1 MYITRH
7 MEKPVMELNEQYP
20 VLLLTGPRQVGKTTM
35 LEHLIEV
42 EGKGRKKVSLDDL
55 TLRELAKTDPK
66 MFFQLYQPPLLI
78 DEVQYAPE
86 LFPYIKIMV
95 DERHQ
100 PGDFWLTGS
109 QLFKMMEGVQ
119 ESLAGRVALLHLSPL
134 SQSEIMKR
142 PPEPPFSLEL
152 PLLSERQNGRQM
164 LNTPKVFQR
173 IHQGGMPALVTGTYS
188 NASIFYSSYIDTY
201 MERDVRRLSND
212 IDSLKFLR
220 FLRSVAARTSQQVNY
235 KGIAD
240 DAEIDQT
247 TAKNWLHVLEA
258 LGIIFLLEPYSNN
271 VLKRTVSTPKLYFYD
286 SGIVCYLTR
295 WSSPETAMEG
305 AMSGALLENYTV
317 AEIIKTYQNA
327 GQEPFLY
334 YYRDKDAREI
344 DLILERDGKLFPI
357 EIKKMASPPKK
368 LTKVFDLIDPA
379 HSDSFN
385 AFAYI
390 RDDKDVMKLVNNFI
404 KNTTPKGA
412 QQNDPFWERSEIA
425 LDTALIL
432 YLIHE
437 APPEEQNFEMLIYM
451 MNFAEVREEDDQYR
465 SPLDMLFRVL
475 EEEQPNHVAVKQYKA
490 FKQAAGD
497 ICSK

>member
-164 LNTPKVFQR
+164 LNTPEVFQH

-258 LGIIFLLEPYSNN
+258 LGIIFLLERYSNN

-368 LTKVFDLIDPA
+368 LTKVFDLID
-379 HSDSFN
+379 
-385 AFAYI
+385 
-390 RDDKDVMKLVNNFI
+390 K
-404 KNTTPKGA
+404 
-412 QQNDPFWERSEIA
+412 
-425 LDTALIL
+425 
-432 YLIHE
+432 
-437 APPEEQNFEMLIYM
+437 
-451 MNFAEVREEDDQYR
+451 
-465 SPLDMLFRVL
+465 SPLQRGTGAILCMADQLG
-475 EEEQPNHVAVKQYKA
+475 A
-490 FKQAAGD
+490 FDQNNL
-497 ICSK
+497 IVPISLI

>member
-164 LNTPKVFQR
+164 LNTPEVFQR
-173 IHQGGMPALVTGTYS
+173 IHQGGMPAMVTGTYS

-334 YYRDKDAREI
+334 YYRDKDASEI

-368 LTKVFDLIDPA
+368 LTKVFDLID
-379 HSDSFN
+379 
-385 AFAYI
+385 
-390 RDDKDVMKLVNNFI
+390 K
-404 KNTTPKGA
+404 
-412 QQNDPFWERSEIA
+412 
-425 LDTALIL
+425 
-432 YLIHE
+432 
-437 APPEEQNFEMLIYM
+437 
-451 MNFAEVREEDDQYR
+451 
-465 SPLDMLFRVL
+465 SPLQRGTGAILCMADQLG
-475 EEEQPNHVAVKQYKA
+475 A
-490 FKQAAGD
+490 FDQNNL
-497 ICSK
+497 IVPISLI

>member
-164 LNTPKVFQR
+164 LNTPEVFQR

-271 VLKRTVSTPKLYFYD
+271 VLNPTVSTPKLYFYD

-368 LTKVFDLIDPA
+368 LTKVFDLID
-379 HSDSFN
+379 
-385 AFAYI
+385 
-390 RDDKDVMKLVNNFI
+390 K
-404 KNTTPKGA
+404 
-412 QQNDPFWERSEIA
+412 
-425 LDTALIL
+425 
-432 YLIHE
+432 
-437 APPEEQNFEMLIYM
+437 
-451 MNFAEVREEDDQYR
+451 
-465 SPLDMLFRVL
+465 SPLQRGTGAILCMADQLG
-475 EEEQPNHVAVKQYKA
+475 A
-490 FKQAAGD
+490 FDQNNL
-497 ICSK
+497 IVPISLI

>member
-164 LNTPKVFQR
+164 LNTPEVFQH

-258 LGIIFLLEPYSNN
+258 LGIIFFLEPYSNN

-344 DLILERDGKLFPI
+344 DLILEQDGKLFPI

-368 LTKVFDLIDPA
+368 LTKVFDLID
-379 HSDSFN
+379 
-385 AFAYI
+385 
-390 RDDKDVMKLVNNFI
+390 K
-404 KNTTPKGA
+404 
-412 QQNDPFWERSEIA
+412 
-425 LDTALIL
+425 
-432 YLIHE
+432 
-437 APPEEQNFEMLIYM
+437 
-451 MNFAEVREEDDQYR
+451 
-465 SPLDMLFRVL
+465 SPLQRGTGAILCMADQLG
-475 EEEQPNHVAVKQYKA
+475 A
-490 FKQAAGD
+490 FDQNNL
-497 ICSK
+497 IVPISLI

>member
-119 ESLAGRVALLHLSPL
+119 ESLAGRLALLHLSPL

-164 LNTPKVFQR
+164 LNTPEVFQR

-220 FLRSVAARTSQQVNY
+220 FLRSVAARASQQVNY

-258 LGIIFLLEPYSNN
+258 LGIIFLLESYSNN

-368 LTKVFDLIDPA
+368 LTKVFDLID
-379 HSDSFN
+379 
-385 AFAYI
+385 
-390 RDDKDVMKLVNNFI
+390 K
-404 KNTTPKGA
+404 
-412 QQNDPFWERSEIA
+412 
-425 LDTALIL
+425 
-432 YLIHE
+432 
-437 APPEEQNFEMLIYM
+437 
-451 MNFAEVREEDDQYR
+451 
-465 SPLDMLFRVL
+465 SPLQRGTGAILCMADQLG
-475 EEEQPNHVAVKQYKA
+475 A
-490 FKQAAGD
+490 FDQNNL
-497 ICSK
+497 IVPISLI

>member
-7 MEKPVMELNEQYP
+7 MEKTVIELNEQYP

-164 LNTPKVFQR
+164 LNTPEVFQH

-368 LTKVFDLIDPA
+368 LTKVFDLID
-379 HSDSFN
+379 
-385 AFAYI
+385 
-390 RDDKDVMKLVNNFI
+390 K
-404 KNTTPKGA
+404 
-412 QQNDPFWERSEIA
+412 
-425 LDTALIL
+425 
-432 YLIHE
+432 
-437 APPEEQNFEMLIYM
+437 
-451 MNFAEVREEDDQYR
+451 
-465 SPLDMLFRVL
+465 SPLQRGTGAILCMADQLG
-475 EEEQPNHVAVKQYKA
+475 A
-490 FKQAAGD
+490 FDQNNL
-497 ICSK
+497 IVPISLI

>member
-42 EGKGRKKVSLDDL
+42 EGKGRKKVSWDDL

-164 LNTPKVFQR
+164 LNTPEVFQR

-334 YYRDKDAREI
+334 YYRDKYAREI

-368 LTKVFDLIDPA
+368 LTKVFDLID
-379 HSDSFN
+379 
-385 AFAYI
+385 
-390 RDDKDVMKLVNNFI
+390 K
-404 KNTTPKGA
+404 
-412 QQNDPFWERSEIA
+412 
-425 LDTALIL
+425 
-432 YLIHE
+432 
-437 APPEEQNFEMLIYM
+437 
-451 MNFAEVREEDDQYR
+451 
-465 SPLDMLFRVL
+465 SPLQRGTGAILCMADQLG
-475 EEEQPNHVAVKQYKA
+475 A
-490 FKQAAGD
+490 FDQNNL
-497 ICSK
+497 IVPISLI

>member
-109 QLFKMMEGVQ
+109 QLFKMMKGVQ

-164 LNTPKVFQR
+164 LNTPEVFQR

-368 LTKVFDLIDPA
+368 LTKVFDLID
-379 HSDSFN
+379 
-385 AFAYI
+385 
-390 RDDKDVMKLVNNFI
+390 K
-404 KNTTPKGA
+404 
-412 QQNDPFWERSEIA
+412 
-425 LDTALIL
+425 
-432 YLIHE
+432 
-437 APPEEQNFEMLIYM
+437 
-451 MNFAEVREEDDQYR
+451 
-465 SPLDMLFRVL
+465 SPLQRGTGAILCMADQLALLIRT
-475 EEEQPNHVAVKQYKA
+475 
-490 FKQAAGD
+490 
-497 ICSK
+497 I

>member
-7 MEKPVMELNEQYP
+7 MEKPVMERNEQYP

-164 LNTPKVFQR
+164 LNTPEVFQR

-344 DLILERDGKLFPI
+344 DLILEQDGKLFPI

-368 LTKVFDLIDPA
+368 LTKVFDLID
-379 HSDSFN
+379 
-385 AFAYI
+385 
-390 RDDKDVMKLVNNFI
+390 K
-404 KNTTPKGA
+404 
-412 QQNDPFWERSEIA
+412 
-425 LDTALIL
+425 
-432 YLIHE
+432 
-437 APPEEQNFEMLIYM
+437 
-451 MNFAEVREEDDQYR
+451 
-465 SPLDMLFRVL
+465 SPLQRGTGAILCMADQLG
-475 EEEQPNHVAVKQYKA
+475 A
-490 FKQAAGD
+490 FDQNNL
-497 ICSK
+497 IVPISLI

>member
-55 TLRELAKTDPK
+55 TLRELARTDPK

-368 LTKVFDLIDPA
+368 LTKVFDLID
-379 HSDSFN
+379 
-385 AFAYI
+385 
-390 RDDKDVMKLVNNFI
+390 K
-404 KNTTPKGA
+404 
-412 QQNDPFWERSEIA
+412 
-425 LDTALIL
+425 
-432 YLIHE
+432 
-437 APPEEQNFEMLIYM
+437 
-451 MNFAEVREEDDQYR
+451 
-465 SPLDMLFRVL
+465 SPLQRGTGAILCMADQLG
-475 EEEQPNHVAVKQYKA
+475 A
-490 FKQAAGD
+490 FDQNNL
-497 ICSK
+497 IVPISLI

>member
-42 EGKGRKKVSLDDL
+42 EGKGRKQVSLDDL

-164 LNTPKVFQR
+164 LNTPEVFQR

-368 LTKVFDLIDPA
+368 LTKVFDLID
-379 HSDSFN
+379 
-385 AFAYI
+385 
-390 RDDKDVMKLVNNFI
+390 K
-404 KNTTPKGA
+404 
-412 QQNDPFWERSEIA
+412 
-425 LDTALIL
+425 
-432 YLIHE
+432 
-437 APPEEQNFEMLIYM
+437 
-451 MNFAEVREEDDQYR
+451 
-465 SPLDMLFRVL
+465 SPLQRGTGAILCMADQLG
-475 EEEQPNHVAVKQYKA
+475 A
-490 FKQAAGD
+490 FDQNNL
-497 ICSK
+497 IVPISLI

>member
-20 VLLLTGPRQVGKTTM
+20 VLLLTCPRQVGKTTM

-164 LNTPKVFQR
+164 LNTPEVFQR

-368 LTKVFDLIDPA
+368 LTKVFDLID
-379 HSDSFN
+379 
-385 AFAYI
+385 
-390 RDDKDVMKLVNNFI
+390 K
-404 KNTTPKGA
+404 
-412 QQNDPFWERSEIA
+412 
-425 LDTALIL
+425 
-432 YLIHE
+432 
-437 APPEEQNFEMLIYM
+437 
-451 MNFAEVREEDDQYR
+451 
-465 SPLDMLFRVL
+465 SPLQRGTGAILCMADQLG
-475 EEEQPNHVAVKQYKA
+475 A
-490 FKQAAGD
+490 FDQNNL
-497 ICSK
+497 IVPISLI

>member
-164 LNTPKVFQR
+164 LNTPEVFQR

-344 DLILERDGKLFPI
+344 DLILEQDGKLFPI

-368 LTKVFDLIDPA
+368 LTKVFDLID
-379 HSDSFN
+379 
-385 AFAYI
+385 
-390 RDDKDVMKLVNNFI
+390 K
-404 KNTTPKGA
+404 
-412 QQNDPFWERSEIA
+412 
-425 LDTALIL
+425 
-432 YLIHE
+432 
-437 APPEEQNFEMLIYM
+437 
-451 MNFAEVREEDDQYR
+451 
-465 SPLDMLFRVL
+465 SPLQRCTGAILCMADQLG
-475 EEEQPNHVAVKQYKA
+475 A
-490 FKQAAGD
+490 FDQNNL
-497 ICSK
+497 IVPISLI

>member
-164 LNTPKVFQR
+164 LNTPEVFQR

-220 FLRSVAARTSQQVNY
+220 FLRSVAARTSSRS
-235 KGIAD
+235 I
-240 DAEIDQT
+240 T
-247 TAKNWLHVLEA
+247 RA
-258 LGIIFLLEPYSNN
+258 LPMMRRSTRPQPKTGFMFWRRWGSSFYWNPIPIMSSNAPYPHPS
-271 VLKRTVSTPKLYFYD
+271 ST
-286 SGIVCYLTR
+286 S
-295 WSSPETAMEG
+295 
-305 AMSGALLENYTV
+305 
-317 AEIIKTYQNA
+317 
-327 GQEPFLY
+327 
-334 YYRDKDAREI
+334 
-344 DLILERDGKLFPI
+344 
-357 EIKKMASPPKK
+357 
-368 LTKVFDLIDPA
+368 
-379 HSDSFN
+379 
-385 AFAYI
+385 
-390 RDDKDVMKLVNNFI
+390 
-404 KNTTPKGA
+404 TTP
-412 QQNDPFWERSEIA
+412 A
-425 LDTALIL
+425 LSAT
-432 YLIHE
+432 
-437 APPEEQNFEMLIYM
+437 
-451 MNFAEVREEDDQYR
+451 
-465 SPLDMLFRVL
+465 
-475 EEEQPNHVAVKQYKA
+475 
-490 FKQAAGD
+490 
-497 ICSK
+497 

>member
-20 VLLLTGPRQVGKTTM
+20 VLLLTGPKQVGKTTM

-164 LNTPKVFQR
+164 LNTPEVFQR

-368 LTKVFDLIDPA
+368 LTKVFDLID
-379 HSDSFN
+379 
-385 AFAYI
+385 
-390 RDDKDVMKLVNNFI
+390 K
-404 KNTTPKGA
+404 
-412 QQNDPFWERSEIA
+412 
-425 LDTALIL
+425 
-432 YLIHE
+432 
-437 APPEEQNFEMLIYM
+437 
-451 MNFAEVREEDDQYR
+451 
-465 SPLDMLFRVL
+465 SPLQRGTGAILCMADQLG
-475 EEEQPNHVAVKQYKA
+475 A
-490 FKQAAGD
+490 FDQNNL
-497 ICSK
+497 IVPISLI

>member
-109 QLFKMMEGVQ
+109 QLFKMMKGVQ

-164 LNTPKVFQR
+164 LNTPEVFQR

-271 VLKRTVSTPKLYFYD
+271 VLKCTVSTPKLYFYD

-368 LTKVFDLIDPA
+368 LTKVFDLID
-379 HSDSFN
+379 
-385 AFAYI
+385 
-390 RDDKDVMKLVNNFI
+390 K
-404 KNTTPKGA
+404 
-412 QQNDPFWERSEIA
+412 
-425 LDTALIL
+425 
-432 YLIHE
+432 
-437 APPEEQNFEMLIYM
+437 
-451 MNFAEVREEDDQYR
+451 
-465 SPLDMLFRVL
+465 SPLQRGTGAILCMADQLG
-475 EEEQPNHVAVKQYKA
+475 A
-490 FKQAAGD
+490 FDQNNL
-497 ICSK
+497 IVPISLI

>member
-119 ESLAGRVALLHLSPL
+119 ESLAGRVALLYLAPL

-164 LNTPKVFQR
+164 LNTPEVFQR

-368 LTKVFDLIDPA
+368 LTKVFDLID
-379 HSDSFN
+379 
-385 AFAYI
+385 
-390 RDDKDVMKLVNNFI
+390 K
-404 KNTTPKGA
+404 
-412 QQNDPFWERSEIA
+412 
-425 LDTALIL
+425 
-432 YLIHE
+432 
-437 APPEEQNFEMLIYM
+437 
-451 MNFAEVREEDDQYR
+451 
-465 SPLDMLFRVL
+465 SPLQRGTGAILCMADQLG
-475 EEEQPNHVAVKQYKA
+475 A
-490 FKQAAGD
+490 FDQNNL
-497 ICSK
+497 IVPISLI

>member
-164 LNTPKVFQR
+164 LNTPEVFQH

-188 NASIFYSSYIDTY
+188 NASILYSSYIDTY

-344 DLILERDGKLFPI
+344 DLILEQDGKLFPI

-368 LTKVFDLIDPA
+368 LTKVFDLID
-379 HSDSFN
+379 
-385 AFAYI
+385 
-390 RDDKDVMKLVNNFI
+390 K
-404 KNTTPKGA
+404 
-412 QQNDPFWERSEIA
+412 
-425 LDTALIL
+425 
-432 YLIHE
+432 
-437 APPEEQNFEMLIYM
+437 
-451 MNFAEVREEDDQYR
+451 
-465 SPLDMLFRVL
+465 SPLQRGTGAILCMADQLG
-475 EEEQPNHVAVKQYKA
+475 A
-490 FKQAAGD
+490 FDQNNL
-497 ICSK
+497 IVPISLI

>member
-164 LNTPKVFQR
+164 LNTPEVFQR

-271 VLKRTVSTPKLYFYD
+271 VLKRTVSPPKLYFYD

-368 LTKVFDLIDPA
+368 LTKVFDLID
-379 HSDSFN
+379 
-385 AFAYI
+385 
-390 RDDKDVMKLVNNFI
+390 K
-404 KNTTPKGA
+404 
-412 QQNDPFWERSEIA
+412 
-425 LDTALIL
+425 
-432 YLIHE
+432 
-437 APPEEQNFEMLIYM
+437 
-451 MNFAEVREEDDQYR
+451 
-465 SPLDMLFRVL
+465 SPLQRGTGAILCMADQLG
-475 EEEQPNHVAVKQYKA
+475 A
-490 FKQAAGD
+490 FDQNNL
-497 ICSK
+497 IVPISLI

>member
-164 LNTPKVFQR
+164 LNTPEVFQR

-258 LGIIFLLEPYSNN
+258 LGIILLLEPYSNN

-368 LTKVFDLIDPA
+368 LTKVFDLID
-379 HSDSFN
+379 
-385 AFAYI
+385 
-390 RDDKDVMKLVNNFI
+390 K
-404 KNTTPKGA
+404 
-412 QQNDPFWERSEIA
+412 
-425 LDTALIL
+425 
-432 YLIHE
+432 
-437 APPEEQNFEMLIYM
+437 
-451 MNFAEVREEDDQYR
+451 
-465 SPLDMLFRVL
+465 SPLQRGTGAILCMADQLG
-475 EEEQPNHVAVKQYKA
+475 A
-490 FKQAAGD
+490 FDQNNL
-497 ICSK
+497 IVPISLI

>member
-152 PLLSERQNGRQM
+152 SLLSERQNGRQM
-164 LNTPKVFQR
+164 LNAPEVFQH

-368 LTKVFDLIDPA
+368 LTKVFDLID
-379 HSDSFN
+379 
-385 AFAYI
+385 
-390 RDDKDVMKLVNNFI
+390 K
-404 KNTTPKGA
+404 
-412 QQNDPFWERSEIA
+412 
-425 LDTALIL
+425 
-432 YLIHE
+432 
-437 APPEEQNFEMLIYM
+437 
-451 MNFAEVREEDDQYR
+451 
-465 SPLDMLFRVL
+465 SPLQRGTGAILCMADQLG
-475 EEEQPNHVAVKQYKA
+475 A
-490 FKQAAGD
+490 FDQNNL
-497 ICSK
+497 IVPISLI

>member
-164 LNTPKVFQR
+164 LNTPEVFQR

-201 MERDVRRLSND
+201 MERDVRQLSND

-368 LTKVFDLIDPA
+368 LTKVFDLID
-379 HSDSFN
+379 
-385 AFAYI
+385 
-390 RDDKDVMKLVNNFI
+390 K
-404 KNTTPKGA
+404 
-412 QQNDPFWERSEIA
+412 
-425 LDTALIL
+425 
-432 YLIHE
+432 
-437 APPEEQNFEMLIYM
+437 
-451 MNFAEVREEDDQYR
+451 
-465 SPLDMLFRVL
+465 SPLQRGTGAILCMADQLG
-475 EEEQPNHVAVKQYKA
+475 A
-490 FKQAAGD
+490 FDQNNL
-497 ICSK
+497 IVPISLI

>member
-164 LNTPKVFQR
+164 LNTPEVFQR

-271 VLKRTVSTPKLYFYD
+271 DRKRTVSTPKLYFYD

-368 LTKVFDLIDPA
+368 LTKVFDLID
-379 HSDSFN
+379 
-385 AFAYI
+385 
-390 RDDKDVMKLVNNFI
+390 K
-404 KNTTPKGA
+404 
-412 QQNDPFWERSEIA
+412 
-425 LDTALIL
+425 
-432 YLIHE
+432 
-437 APPEEQNFEMLIYM
+437 
-451 MNFAEVREEDDQYR
+451 
-465 SPLDMLFRVL
+465 SPLQRGTGAILCMADQLG
-475 EEEQPNHVAVKQYKA
+475 A
-490 FKQAAGD
+490 FDQNNL
-497 ICSK
+497 IVPISLI

>member
-164 LNTPKVFQR
+164 LNTPEVFQH

-295 WSSPETAMEG
+295 WNSPETAMEG

-368 LTKVFDLIDPA
+368 LTKVFDLID
-379 HSDSFN
+379 
-385 AFAYI
+385 
-390 RDDKDVMKLVNNFI
+390 K
-404 KNTTPKGA
+404 
-412 QQNDPFWERSEIA
+412 
-425 LDTALIL
+425 
-432 YLIHE
+432 
-437 APPEEQNFEMLIYM
+437 
-451 MNFAEVREEDDQYR
+451 
-465 SPLDMLFRVL
+465 SPLQRGTGAILCMADQLG
-475 EEEQPNHVAVKQYKA
+475 A
-490 FKQAAGD
+490 FDQNNL
-497 ICSK
+497 IVPISLI

>member
-109 QLFKMMEGVQ
+109 QLFKMMKGVQ

-164 LNTPKVFQR
+164 LNTPEVFQR

-368 LTKVFDLIDPA
+368 LTKVFDLID
-379 HSDSFN
+379 
-385 AFAYI
+385 
-390 RDDKDVMKLVNNFI
+390 K
-404 KNTTPKGA
+404 
-412 QQNDPFWERSEIA
+412 
-425 LDTALIL
+425 
-432 YLIHE
+432 
-437 APPEEQNFEMLIYM
+437 
-451 MNFAEVREEDDQYR
+451 
-465 SPLDMLFRVL
+465 SPLQRGTGAILCM
-475 EEEQPNHVAVKQYKA
+475 AVQLGA
-490 FKQAAGD
+490 FDQNNL
-497 ICSK
+497 IVPISLI

>member
-164 LNTPKVFQR
+164 LNTPEVFQH

-317 AEIIKTYQNA
+317 AEIIKTYQSA

-368 LTKVFDLIDPA
+368 LTKVFDLID
-379 HSDSFN
+379 
-385 AFAYI
+385 
-390 RDDKDVMKLVNNFI
+390 K
-404 KNTTPKGA
+404 
-412 QQNDPFWERSEIA
+412 
-425 LDTALIL
+425 
-432 YLIHE
+432 
-437 APPEEQNFEMLIYM
+437 
-451 MNFAEVREEDDQYR
+451 
-465 SPLDMLFRVL
+465 SPLQRGTGAILCMADQLG
-475 EEEQPNHVAVKQYKA
+475 A
-490 FKQAAGD
+490 FDQNNL
-497 ICSK
+497 IVPISLI

>member
-164 LNTPKVFQR
+164 LNTPEVFQR
-173 IHQGGMPALVTGTYS
+173 IHQGGMPALVTETYS

-368 LTKVFDLIDPA
+368 LTKVFDLID
-379 HSDSFN
+379 
-385 AFAYI
+385 
-390 RDDKDVMKLVNNFI
+390 K
-404 KNTTPKGA
+404 
-412 QQNDPFWERSEIA
+412 
-425 LDTALIL
+425 
-432 YLIHE
+432 
-437 APPEEQNFEMLIYM
+437 
-451 MNFAEVREEDDQYR
+451 
-465 SPLDMLFRVL
+465 SPLQRGTGAILCMADQLG
-475 EEEQPNHVAVKQYKA
+475 A
-490 FKQAAGD
+490 FDQNNL
-497 ICSK
+497 IVPISLI

>member
-109 QLFKMMEGVQ
+109 QLFKMMKGVQ

-164 LNTPKVFQR
+164 LNTPEVFQR

-201 MERDVRRLSND
+201 MERNVRRLSND

-368 LTKVFDLIDPA
+368 LTKVFDLID
-379 HSDSFN
+379 
-385 AFAYI
+385 
-390 RDDKDVMKLVNNFI
+390 K
-404 KNTTPKGA
+404 
-412 QQNDPFWERSEIA
+412 
-425 LDTALIL
+425 
-432 YLIHE
+432 
-437 APPEEQNFEMLIYM
+437 
-451 MNFAEVREEDDQYR
+451 
-465 SPLDMLFRVL
+465 SPLQRGTGAILCMADQLG
-475 EEEQPNHVAVKQYKA
+475 A
-490 FKQAAGD
+490 FDQNNL
-497 ICSK
+497 IVPISLI

>member
-201 MERDVRRLSND
+201 MERNVRRLSND

-368 LTKVFDLIDPA
+368 LTKVFDLID
-379 HSDSFN
+379 
-385 AFAYI
+385 
-390 RDDKDVMKLVNNFI
+390 K
-404 KNTTPKGA
+404 
-412 QQNDPFWERSEIA
+412 
-425 LDTALIL
+425 
-432 YLIHE
+432 
-437 APPEEQNFEMLIYM
+437 
-451 MNFAEVREEDDQYR
+451 
-465 SPLDMLFRVL
+465 SPLQRGTGAILCMADQLG
-475 EEEQPNHVAVKQYKA
+475 A
-490 FKQAAGD
+490 FDQNNL
-497 ICSK
+497 IVPISLI

>member
-152 PLLSERQNGRQM
+152 PLVSERQNGRQM
-164 LNTPKVFQR
+164 LNTPEVFQR

-368 LTKVFDLIDPA
+368 LTKVFDLID
-379 HSDSFN
+379 
-385 AFAYI
+385 
-390 RDDKDVMKLVNNFI
+390 K
-404 KNTTPKGA
+404 
-412 QQNDPFWERSEIA
+412 
-425 LDTALIL
+425 
-432 YLIHE
+432 
-437 APPEEQNFEMLIYM
+437 
-451 MNFAEVREEDDQYR
+451 
-465 SPLDMLFRVL
+465 SPLQRGTGAILCMADQLG
-475 EEEQPNHVAVKQYKA
+475 A
-490 FKQAAGD
+490 FDQNNL
-497 ICSK
+497 IVPISLI